1 MFERLPYETLF
12 CIDGEEVGTCFPTRP
27 SSVWMVG
34 KSGGG
39 GRTGPL
45 PVSVFSHEWCSQV
58 RAEGSGVV
66 SRDCGKVSDTRGP
79 RKDPVLANW
88 SQNFTPWA

>member
-34 KSGGG
+34 KSGEAVE
-39 GRTGPL
+39 PEL
-45 PVSVFSHEWCSQV
+45 
-58 RAEGSGVV
+58 
-66 SRDCGKVSDTRGP
+66 
-79 RKDPVLANW
+79 RK
-88 SQNFTPWA
+88 